1 MSSHTSRLRTRSEP
15 GPTVPSAS
23 LASLIGFPVA
33 AFALLVVASYPLAS
47 VAVLAVT
54 ALATKAVQV
63 TLAALVRRTNGAPR
77 RVTVPGVGEV
87 TISVAPV

>member
-54 ALATKAVQV
+54 ALATPGERDDATETGYAKEVPSGLITRHTPQIPE
-63 TLAALVRRTNGAPR
+63 TGA
-77 RVTVPGVGEV
+77 
-87 TISVAPV
+87 